1 MKESCLFV
9 LFQWFMKH
17 TNLGCLW
24 CVVVFLLSLV
34 LTLQSE
40 LLLLLIMLIHHL
52 FIYHVV
58 MESNITQI
66 DYQHY
71 IVDVKNHAQ
80 N

>member
-1 MKESCLFV
+1 
-9 LFQWFMKH
+9 
-17 TNLGCLW
+17 
-24 CVVVFLLSLV
+24 
-34 LTLQSE
+34 
-40 LLLLLIMLIHHL
+40 MLIHHL